1 MDFEIIGRVSGIER
15 IAAGRAI
22 RDLHRLYREY
32 GVGYWR
38 KLKGFA
44 LVRDA
49 ETGETYRA
57 EIHWYEAAGIGRK
70 EFKIKRPLQKR

>member
-1 MDFEIIGRVSGIER
+1 MDFELIGRITSVET

-22 RDLHRLYREY
+22 RDFRRLHREY
-32 GVGYWR
+32 GTGYWR

-44 LVRDA
+44 LVRDK

-57 EIHWYEAAGIGRK
+57 EVHWYEATGIGRK
-70 EFKIKRPLQKR
+70 EFKIKRPLEGR